1 MKIEKSPQE
10 LYAERTKRVE
20 DATQLRVP
28 DRVPVLLHFAF
39 FPANYAGITC
49 AEAMYDDDKMRMAWV
64 KTFTDFQPDMCEN
77 PFTIRFLGPV
87 LEALDSKQLKWPGHG
102 VGPMSTY
109 QFVEG
114 EYMKAEEYDAFLSDL
129 SDYMVRTY
137 WPRIFGALEPLK
149 TLAPLHEL
157 VSYYMGMTHLALLNT
172 PEVRNALEALLKAAV
187 EARRM
192 VSGALAYAEEM
203 KQLGFPLQFG
213 ALTEAP
219 FDMIADFFRG
229 TQGVMLD
236 IFRNPDKLI
245 EATEKMSPIVLHIGA
260 SGAKR
265 TGVPRVFIPLH
276 KGDDSFMS
284 LEQFK
289 TFYWPGLRKLM
300 LELINEGLT
309 PCPLFEGDYTSRL
322 EIIADIPKG
331 KACYAF
337 ERTDIFK
344 AKEVLGDHVCIR
356 GNVPA
361 SLLCAGTPDE
371 VKNHCKRL
379 IDVVGKGGGYIMD
392 AGSCLDEAKPENV
405 RALIDFTKEYGIY
418 S

>member
-1 MKIEKSPQE
+1 MEKSAEE
-10 LYAERTKRVE
+10 LYGERAKRVE
-20 DATQLRVP
+20 DAIQLKVP

-49 AEAMYDDDKMRMAWV
+49 AEAMYDRDKMMTAWV

-77 PFTIRFLGPV
+77 PFATRFLGPV
-87 LEALDSKQLKWPGHG
+87 LEALDFKQLKWPGHG

-137 WPRIFGALEPLK
+137 WPRIFGALEPFKALP
-149 TLAPLHEL
+149 PLHGL
-157 VSYYMGMTHLALLNT
+157 ISYYMGLANLAALDT
-172 PEVRNALEALLKAAV
+172 PGVTGAFESLLKAAV

-203 KQLGFPLQFG
+203 ERLGFPLQFG

-219 FDMIADFFRG
+219 FDIIADFFRG
-229 TQGVMLD
+229 THGVMLD

-245 EATEKMSPIVLHIGA
+245 EATEKMLPIMLHIGV

-265 TGVPRVFIPLH
+265 TGIPRVFIPLH

-284 LEQFK
+284 PEQFK
-289 TFYWPGLRKLM
+289 TFYWPGLRALM
-300 LELINEGLT
+300 LGLIDEGLT
-309 PCPLFEGDYTSRL
+309 PCPLFEGNYTSRL
-322 EIIADIPKG
+322 EIIADIPEG

-344 AKEVLGDHVCIR
+344 AKEVLGDHICIR
-356 GNVPA
+356 GNVPL
-361 SLLCAGTPDE
+361 SLLCTGTPDE
-371 VKNHCKRL
+371 VKYYCKRL
-379 IDVVGKGGGYIMD
+379 IDVVGRGGGYIMD
-392 AGSCLDEAKPENV
+392 AGAGIDDAKAENV
-405 RALIDFTKEYGIY
+405 HAMIDFTKEYGIY
-418 S
+418 R